1 MGSRALREKVCVDKM
16 GSRAWREKVCVDKM
30 GSGAVQHNHHR
41 PRQSRFRAILV
52 FRGVVVGVAKA
63 NYAPGAG
70 RDLILPTQR
79 IRDIKISMVWICMV
93 KVRFAYLALA
103 HVSHFFCRPGA
114 VGLQAIDAFF
124 TF

>member
-30 GSGAVQHNHHR
+30 GSGAVQQHNNNHHG

-63 NYAPGAG
+63 NESGVVEFAIKS
-70 RDLILPTQR
+70 LHSKNQVQR
-79 IRDIKISMVWICMV
+79 SCETKFV
-93 KVRFAYLALA
+93 Y
-103 HVSHFFCRPGA
+103 
-114 VGLQAIDAFF
+114 
-124 TF
+124 